1 MYGRYLAGG
10 VHGGVVLADK
20 AYRVV
25 KSDVGVKSDVEG
37 MHEKIRKHRRKILR
51 WTAFI
56 VIAALLTAAGIYI
69 YLQTRTY
76 SEYDVLNS
84 VKREDSPGTQ
94 YDIFHG
100 NILKYSSDGASLVN
114 ANNKIIWNQTYEMQS
129 PMTDSCENYVVIADR
144 KGDTIYIMDIS
155 GPCGEI
161 KTTMPIQRIQVASQG
176 TVAVLME
183 QEGTGYIQVY
193 DKAGTFLAEGEVH
206 TENSGYPLDL
216 AISNDGKKLAV
227 SLLDVNE
234 GNVKTTVTFFNFDTV
249 GQNEIDNIV
258 SQYSYSDIVVPKV
271 EFLTNDVMV
280 AFGSKQ
286 TVIFEGAQK
295 PKVKKEMEVE
305 KEIRSIFYNEAYF
318 GFVFDNENQEQ
329 SYQMKIYDL
338 RGAEVLTEE
347 FQMEYEEIGFL
358 ENDEIYIRNN
368 LECAIFTLRG
378 IQKFHANFDQNIWKI
393 MSTGRIRDYVFLMDG
408 ETQRVR
414 LK

>member
-1 MYGRYLAGG
+1 MD
-10 VHGGVVLADK
+10 AD
-20 AYRVV
+20 
-25 KSDVGVKSDVEG
+25 
-37 MHEKIRKHRRKILR
+37 
-51 WTAFI
+51 
-56 VIAALLTAAGIYI
+56 
-69 YLQTRTY
+69 
-76 SEYDVLNS
+76 
-84 VKREDSPGTQ
+84 
-94 YDIFHG
+94 
-100 NILKYSSDGASLVN
+100 
-114 ANNKIIWNQTYEMQS
+114 NKTIWNQTYEMQS

-161 KTTMPIQRIQVASQG
+161 KTAMPIQRIQVANQG

-193 DKAGTFLAEGEVH
+193 DKSGTFLAEGEVH

-216 AISNDGKKLAV
+216 AISNDGRKLAV

-258 SQYSYSDIVVPKV
+258 GQYSYSDVVVPKV

-280 AFGSKQ
+280 AFGSRK

-305 KEIRSIFYNEAYF
+305 KEIRSIFYNDAYY
-318 GFVFDNENQEQ
+318 GFVFDNENKEQ
-329 SYQMKIYDL
+329 TYQMKIYDL
-338 RGAEVLTEE
+338 RGAEVLSQE
-347 FQMEYEEIGFL
+347 FRMEYEEIGFL
-358 ENDEIYIRNN
+358 ENDEIYLRNN

-378 IQKFHANFDQNIWKI
+378 VQKYHSNFEKNIWKI
-393 MSTGRIRDYVFLMDG
+393 MSAGKIRDYVFLLDK
-408 ETQRVR
+408 ETQKVR

>member
-1 MYGRYLAGG
+1 M
-10 VHGGVVLADK
+10 ADK

-25 KSDVGVKSDVEG
+25 KSDVGVKSDVKG
-37 MHEKIRKHRRKILR
+37 MNEKIRKHRRKILS
-51 WTAFI
+51 WAAFAA
-56 VIAALLTAAGIYI
+56 IASLLTIAGIYI

-76 SEYDVLNS
+76 SDYDIIKS

-94 YDIFHG
+94 FDVFHG
-100 NILKYSSDGASLVN
+100 NILKYSSDGASLVY
-114 ANNKIIWNQTYEMQS
+114 ADNKTIWNQTYEMQS

-161 KTTMPIQRIQVASQG
+161 KTAMPIQRIQVANQG

-193 DKAGTFLAEGEVH
+193 DKSGTFLAEGEVH

-216 AISNDGKKLAV
+216 AISNDGRKLAV

-258 SQYSYSDIVVPKV
+258 GQYSYSDVVVPKV

-280 AFGSKQ
+280 AFGSRK

-305 KEIRSIFYNEAYF
+305 KKSEAYF
-318 GFVFDNENQEQ
+318 I
-329 SYQMKIYDL
+329 MT
-338 RGAEVLTEE
+338 LT
-347 FQMEYEEIGFL
+347 MDSSLTMRIKSRL
-358 ENDEIYIRNN
+358 IR
-368 LECAIFTLRG
+368 
-378 IQKFHANFDQNIWKI
+378 
-393 MSTGRIRDYVFLMDG
+393 
-408 ETQRVR
+408 
-414 LK
+414 